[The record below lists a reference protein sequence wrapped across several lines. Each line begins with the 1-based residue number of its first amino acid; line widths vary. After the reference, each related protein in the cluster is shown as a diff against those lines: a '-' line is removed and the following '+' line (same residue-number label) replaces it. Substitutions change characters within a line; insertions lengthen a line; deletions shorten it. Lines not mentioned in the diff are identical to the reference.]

1 MKRIHCVRL
10 AVTIT
15 LLAGAGAASAVEIIT
30 VRSGQV
36 GGLPGVAGQLDDIV
50 TFLPNNPV
58 AAPIS
63 MTPFTPLDFAG
74 AAAGPAAVV
83 INPVGV
89 WTPGISDT
97 QARWIN
103 FGIFPPNPDGSP
115 GLGWGTSG
123 SSLYAVPFTVTTAA
137 ATVAALSLEFA
148 VDDGLGDGVW
158 AFGGN
163 FDGIYSNGAPMGY
176 FGGNFATPT
185 IVNMNIPVS
194 TGLNYLYLYQRDQGA
209 GVSGIIFSAT
219 MVVPTP
225 GAAAT
230 LLLGGV
236 AVARR
241 RRR

>member
-1 MKRIHCVRL
+1 MNRL
-10 AVTIT
+10 LSTVTVVGT
-15 LLAGAGAASAVEIIT
+15 SLLVGAGTAQAVEIIT

-36 GGLPGVAGQLDDIV
+36 GGLPGVAGQPDDVV

-63 MTPFTPLDFAG
+63 LLPFTAADFAG

-83 INPVGV
+83 INPVSV
-89 WTPGISDT
+89 WTPGISDPA
-97 QARWIN
+97 ARWIN
-103 FGIFPPNPDGSP
+103 FGIFPPNPDGTP

-123 SSLYAVPFTVTTAA
+123 SSLYAIPYVVTTAA
-137 ATVAALSLEFA
+137 ATVGALSLEFA

-163 FDGIYSNGAPMGY
+163 FDGIYSNGTPMGY
-176 FGGNFATPT
+176 FGGNFAAPT
-185 IVNMNIPVS
+185 IVNMNIPLS

-219 MVVPTP
+219 VTIPAP

-230 LLLGGV
+230 LVLGGL